1 MRVTEIIS
9 EDLNEN
15 AKRKAWQKF
24 SGLFM
29 GMSRK
34 DLVEKL
40 AKQWADDIENA
51 VSRGVPARLSSP
63 SKIIP
68 EKFRGDST
76 ILSDARNLANR
87 MVAQKV
93 GGSMLK
99 GWNQLSPWITSLGL
113 GYSFYNLVTG
123 IYEDAGKY
131 QGADFQA
138 AAQVRIDRFVAE
150 AVTIITV
157 PIATKILKLPTG
169 FQSWFGWIPGVT
181 AVTNALAAL
190 SPTANIAL
198 QGWLATDEGRKAVAE
213 FLVYNSFA
221 NSFLQPVR
229 AWIGGWV
236 KQKTQPLIDKIQD
249 FKDPAGAEGR
259 QPERDQR
266 AAAQAQR
273 DADAEIKWDPKTDPL
288 NKPTPVNPR

>member
-249 FKDPAGAEGR
+249 FKDPAGAAGR

>member
-1 MRVTEIIS
+1 MRITEIIS
-9 EDLNEN
+9 ENLNEGP
-15 AKRKAWQKF
+15 KQKIQQGIA
-24 SGLFM
+24 GLFF
-29 GMSRK
+29 GLSRK
-34 DLVEKL
+34 QVVEKI
-40 AKQWADDIENA
+40 AQKWALEIEA
-51 VSRGVPARLSSP
+51 AIGKGVPPRLSSV
-63 SKIIP
+63 SKELP
-68 EKFRGDST
+68 PKMRGDSS
-76 ILSDARNLANR
+76 ILQDARSMANS
-87 MVAQKV
+87 MVAQRV

-99 GWNQLSPWITSLGL
+99 GFNQLSPWMTALGL
-113 GYSFYNLVTG
+113 GYSFTNLVVG
-123 IYEDAGKY
+123 LYEDAGKY
-131 QGADFQA
+131 QGNDFQA

-150 AVTIITV
+150 AVTILTV
-157 PIATKILKLPTG
+157 PIAVKALKLPTG

-181 AVTNALAAL
+181 AVTNGLAAL

-249 FKDPAGAEGR
+249 FKDPKGAAGR

-288 NKPTPVNPR
+288 NRPTPVNPR